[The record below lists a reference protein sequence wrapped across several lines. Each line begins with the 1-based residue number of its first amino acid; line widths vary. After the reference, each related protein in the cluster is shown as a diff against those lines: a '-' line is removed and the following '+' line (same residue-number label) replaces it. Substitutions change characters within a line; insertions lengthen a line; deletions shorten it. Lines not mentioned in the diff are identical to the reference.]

1 MGVDQLGIGPLYYRK
16 QKKDKEL
23 LSMDTKLTD
32 QEKAKAARIAGSVTA
47 KILFGGAVFLKATGV
62 VINKATDLT
71 SSALR
76 STADGVDYVGH
87 TAGDK
92 CIDGGEYL
100 AAKADEY
107 DPGDLPDEAFTVESA
122 EGVPA

>member
-1 MGVDQLGIGPLYYRK
+1 M
-16 QKKDKEL
+16 
-23 LSMDTKLTD
+23 MDDAKLTD

-107 DPGDLPDEAFTVESA
+107 DPGDLPDEAFTVETA
-122 EGVPA
+122 DGVPV